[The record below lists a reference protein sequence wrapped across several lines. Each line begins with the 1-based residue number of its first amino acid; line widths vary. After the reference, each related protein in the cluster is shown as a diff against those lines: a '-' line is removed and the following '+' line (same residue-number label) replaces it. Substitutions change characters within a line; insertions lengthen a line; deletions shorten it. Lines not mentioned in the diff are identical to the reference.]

1 MVSANIMTCHNM
13 YEQVKLMS
21 KNTTPAT
28 LATNSVQP
36 LYLQIKEVLKQRILD
51 GEYAPHERL
60 PSESALMKMFAVSR
74 ITVRQALRDLHSE
87 GLIFSVQ
94 GKGSFVSKPKVV
106 QDVQRL
112 QGFGEAMSGKGYDT
126 SGKVLSIQQCRAP
139 LEVVQ
144 ALELGSQTEVIEV
157 QRIRYLNQKPVSVD
171 QSYFPLDVGETL
183 FGRDLSQDIFPLLEN
198 ELGINLGYADLK
210 IEAARATAETAA
222 HLEIEQ
228 TDPVLRISRLVFD
241 TNNRPV
247 DFEYVTYR
255 GDAYQYQLRIE
266 RT

>member
-1 MVSANIMTCHNM
+1 MSNM
-13 YEQVKLMS
+13 
-21 KNTTPAT
+21 TTPV
-28 LATNSVQP
+28 TNAVQP
-36 LYLQIKEVLKQRILD
+36 LYLQIKGVLKQRIFD

-60 PSESALMKMFAVSR
+60 PSESALMKMFGVSR

-94 GKGSFVSKPKVV
+94 GKGSFVSKPKIV

-126 SGKVLSIQQCRAP
+126 SGKVLAIQQCRAP
-139 LEVVQ
+139 MGVAK
-144 ALELGSQTEVIEV
+144 ALELGSQAEVIEV
-157 QRIRYLNQKPVSVD
+157 QRIRYLNCNPVSVD
-171 QSYFPLDVGETL
+171 QSYFPLDIGESL

-198 ELGINLGYADLK
+198 ELGINLGYAELK
-210 IEAARATAETAA
+210 IEATRTSTEIAE
-222 HLEIEQ
+222 HLGLEQ

-241 TNNRPV
+241 ANNRPV

-255 GDAYQYQLRIE
+255 GDAYQYQLRID